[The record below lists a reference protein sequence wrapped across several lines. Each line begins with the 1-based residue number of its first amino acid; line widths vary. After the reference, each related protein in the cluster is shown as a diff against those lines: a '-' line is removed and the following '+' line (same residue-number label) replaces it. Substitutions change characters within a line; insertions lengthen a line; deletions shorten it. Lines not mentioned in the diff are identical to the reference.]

1 MAAQVSAIAS
11 AFLTI
16 DTELQSRVGICTPN
30 TPEHFATRLMVLAYD
45 EIWVQINPKST
56 RPEFRDVI
64 DAFLD

>member
-1 MAAQVSAIAS
+1 
-11 AFLTI
+11 LTI
-16 DTELQSRVGICTPN
+16 DTELQSRVGICAPN